1 MREFRLI
8 FVLLFFLPSF
18 AIANTEII
26 NVETGDSNKLLTSNS
41 VCDIELSNNSS
52 IPLLLKPNPTIPQ
65 AAGAPQ
71 QSKYTFSVCGLKPLH
86 KYQIRASWP
95 AVYPSDI
102 ILNYNITHIIVEI
115 NASFY
120 SHNESLMKRP
130 PLVPLRLVVEPLL
143 LGFLPKSV
151 LPIVGFVFVIILI
164 ALICMTN
171 LFIKHK
177 RD

>member
-71 QSKYTFSVCGLKPLH
+71 QSKYTFSVCGLKPLQ

-95 AVYPSDI
+95 AVVSIFD
-102 ILNYNITHIIVEI
+102 
-115 NASFY
+115 
-120 SHNESLMKRP
+120 
-130 PLVPLRLVVEPLL
+130 
-143 LGFLPKSV
+143 
-151 LPIVGFVFVIILI
+151 
-164 ALICMTN
+164 N
-171 LFIKHK
+171 LFKVLTINLLVSFRHNFELQYNSYYCGNQCLVLFS
-177 RD
+177 